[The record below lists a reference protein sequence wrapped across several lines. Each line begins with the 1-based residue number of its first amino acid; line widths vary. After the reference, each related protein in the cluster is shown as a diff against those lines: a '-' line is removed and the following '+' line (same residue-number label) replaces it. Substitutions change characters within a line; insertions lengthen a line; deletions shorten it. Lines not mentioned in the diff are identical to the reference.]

1 MAWAQCMLN
10 SSCCNNNITPSINNI
25 NENKK
30 LKQYNYN
37 LVKKIIKEELS
48 KRTK

>member
-1 MAWAQCMLN
+1 MAPIYKADDVQKA
-10 SSCCNNNITPSINNI
+10 STKADYVF
-25 NENKK
+25 ENKK

-48 KRTK
+48 KGSK